1 MCTLGRRRRCRRW
14 SARNVGLDVSRLI
27 KVYTYFP
34 PGPSVRMMLAIVAVG
49 SLLMPNERRLVTE
62 NVATVANGAL
72 ELANFHTRHH
82 VREFMYTAENKGER
96 LLTASRGSGF
106 SGCSSVACCDCIQ
119 ATHTHTV

>member
-27 KVYTYFP
+27 KVYMYFP

-72 ELANFHTRHH
+72 ELADFHTRHH
-82 VREFMYTAENKGER
+82 VREFMHIVETKARDYSLCRKEVGFQVA
-96 LLTASRGSGF
+96 LL
-106 SGCSSVACCDCIQ
+106 
-119 ATHTHTV
+119 